1 MTEVVVEQD
10 DNQYLFTC
18 IKSLKRTYDLFN
30 SSNPNRSLDL
40 DSQRI
45 KLYSKVADE
54 YETVKELP
62 SYIASRA
69 IVKTDQGA
77 QHKEILVTDSSSTS
91 TALANIVSSTSV
103 DENQIVDGVVDESEN
118 VTVISGH
125 AYPSRPGVSLSED
138 SKPAGVTQGSFNS
151 LLNSLPT
158 KNADERNKVAHGLVQ
173 YRQAAGI
180 SERINPPTMALGKPG
195 IQYVKPEWHAPWK
208 LMRVISGH
216 TGWVRSIAIDA
227 SNEWFAT
234 GSGDRTIKIWD
245 LASGVLKLTLTGHIG
260 TVMGLAI
267 SDRHPYLFSC
277 GDDKQIKCWDLEYN
291 KVIRQYHGHLSAVY
305 CLAMHPTID
314 LLCTGGRDSTVRVWD
329 MRTKAEV
336 FVLTGHSST
345 VASVSTQAAD
355 PQIISGSADSTV
367 KLWDLA
373 AGRCAA
379 TLTNHKKSVRAIIN
393 HPTEYSFASA
403 AADNI
408 KVWRHPQGEFLR
420 NISGHN
426 AIVNCAAINPDNVL
440 VTGGDNGTMYFW
452 DWKTG
457 YNYQQHM
464 TTPQPGSLDSE
475 AGIYALTFDRT
486 GTRLFSCEADKSI
499 KVYREDDEATPE
511 THPVKDWRPS
521 RNKSKY

>member
-1 MTEVVVEQD
+1 MAEVSSE
-10 DNQYLFTC
+10 NNAYLIPC
-18 IKSLKRTYDLFN
+18 IKSLKRTYDLFHAT
-30 SSNPNRSLDL
+30 NPSKSLDM

-54 YETVKELP
+54 YEMAKELP
-62 SYIASRA
+62 SYISSRA
-69 IVKTDQGA
+69 IVTKPDQSSQQALSVPEG
-77 QHKEILVTDSSSTS
+77 ETSSTAITTMVPAAS
-91 TALANIVSSTSV
+91 I
-103 DENQIVDGVVDESEN
+103 DENQVIDGVVDESEG
-118 VTVISGH
+118 VTIIGGH
-125 AYPSRPGVSLSED
+125 SYPSRPGVSNSD
-138 SKPAGVTQGSFNS
+138 AGGGVTQKVVGE
-151 LLNSLPT
+151 LLQSLPT
-158 KNADERNKVAHGLVQ
+158 KRADERNKTAHGLVE
-173 YRQAAGI
+173 YRQAAGLN
-180 SERINPPTMALGKPG
+180 ERINPPTMALARTGG

-208 LMRVISGH
+208 LMRVVSGH
-216 TGWVRSIAIDA
+216 TGWVRSIAIDS

-291 KVIRQYHGHLSAVY
+291 KTIRQYHGHLSAVY

-345 VASVSTQAAD
+345 VASVDTQAAD
-355 PQIISGSADSTV
+355 PQIMSGSADSTV

-379 TLTNHKKSVRAIIN
+379 TLTNHKKSVRALVN
-393 HPTEYSFASA
+393 HPSEYSFASV

-408 KVWRHPQGEFLR
+408 KVWKHPHGQFIR

-426 AIVNCAAINPDNVL
+426 AIVNCATINQDNVL
-440 VTGGDNGTMYFW
+440 VTGGDNGSMYFW

-457 YNYQQHM
+457 YNFQQHQ

-475 AGIYALTFDRT
+475 AGIYAVKFDKT

-499 KVYREDDEATPE
+499 KVYKEDEDATPE

-521 RNKSKY
+521 RNRSKF

>member
-1 MTEVVVEQD
+1 MAAEVSQEN
-10 DNQYLFTC
+10 NQYLFPC
-18 IKSLKRTYDLFN
+18 IKSLKRTYDLFHAT
-30 SSNPNRSLDL
+30 NPSKSQDVE
-40 DSQRI
+40 SQRI
-45 KLYSKVADE
+45 KLYSKVTDE
-54 YETVKELP
+54 YEMVKEIPAYVLQ
-62 SYIASRA
+62 SSRA
-69 IVKTDQGA
+69 IVKPA
-77 QHKEILVTDSSSTS
+77 QAPRELLVTDPSS
-91 TALANIVSSTSV
+91 TALSTVETATNI
-103 DENQIVDGVVDESEN
+103 DENQVVDGVIDESED
-118 VTVISGH
+118 VTIVGGH
-125 AYPSRPGVSLSED
+125 DYPSRPGVTLADGNGKSG
-138 SKPAGVTQGSFNS
+138 GVTQRAFGD
-151 LLNSLPT
+151 LLHSLPT
-158 KNADERNKVAHGLVQ
+158 KKADERNKVAHGLVQ

-180 SERINPPTMALGKPG
+180 SDRINPPSMALSKVGG

-208 LMRVISGH
+208 LMRVVSGH
-216 TGWVRSIAIDA
+216 TGWVRSIAIDS

-277 GDDKQIKCWDLEYN
+277 GDDKQVKCWDLEYN

-305 CLAMHPTID
+305 CLSMHPTID

-336 FVLTGHSST
+336 FVLSGHSST
-345 VASVSTQAAD
+345 VASVDTQAAD
-355 PQIISGSADSTV
+355 PQVISGSADSTV

-373 AGRCAA
+373 AGKCAA
-379 TLTNHKKSVRAIIN
+379 TLTNHKKSVRAILN
-393 HPTEYSFASA
+393 HPTEYAFASA
-403 AADNI
+403 GADNV
-408 KVWRHPQGEFLR
+408 KVWRHPQGQFLR

-426 AIVNCAAINPDNVL
+426 SIVNCMAINPDNVL

-457 YNYQQHM
+457 YNFQQHM

-475 AGIYALTFDRT
+475 AGIYAVKFDRT
-486 GTRLFSCEADKSI
+486 GTRLFTCEADKSI
-499 KVYREDDEATPE
+499 KVYKEDDEATPE

-521 RNKSKY
+521 RNRSKF